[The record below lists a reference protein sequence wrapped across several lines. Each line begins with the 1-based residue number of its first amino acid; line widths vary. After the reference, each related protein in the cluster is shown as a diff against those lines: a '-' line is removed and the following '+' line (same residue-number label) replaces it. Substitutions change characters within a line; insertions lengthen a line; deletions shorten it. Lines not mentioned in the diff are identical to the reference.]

1 MSARAKPEAVLAE
14 LEGAAGQL
22 GVKVSYE
29 ALHAAVGGGGLCRV
43 KGQYRVILDKRSTA
57 SERVVALAHALG
69 QVGGGSLELS
79 AAAREAMRHA

>member
-14 LEGAAGQL
+14 LEGAADRL

-29 ALHAAVGGGGLCRV
+29 ALHAAIGGGGLCRV
-43 KGQYRVILDKRSTA
+43 KGQYRVILDKRTTA

-69 QVGGGSLELS
+69 QVGVAGLELS
-79 AAAREAMRHA
+79 AGAREALRHA